1 MIVVKDGQVY
11 QTPDVTETLN
21 ALKSKMTYAEKL
33 DQEAAEKYQK
43 PIEIEIVGDLPE
55 FGSISAD
62 AKVRM
67 QSMLEGVNAKT
78 VISDFGSAAAG
89 VATDIKDAATGAVD
103 KITGGLE
110 DTKDILILG
119 ALGLAVLLIVTR

>member
-11 QTPDVTETLN
+11 ETPDVAASLDK
-21 ALKSKMTYAEKL
+21 LGVKMKYAEQLKK
-33 DQEAAEKYQK
+33 EAAEKYQQ
-43 PIEIEIVGDLPE
+43 PIIIGDIPE
-55 FGSISAD
+55 AGAISTD
-62 AKVRM
+62 AKAKM
-67 QSMLEGVNAKT
+67 AQMLEGVNAKK

-110 DTKDILILG
+110 NTKDMLILG

>member
-21 ALKSKMTYAEKL
+21 ALKSKMTYADKL

-43 PIEIEIVGDLPE
+43 PIEIVGDLPE
-55 FGSISAD
+55 YGSISAD
-62 AKVRM
+62 AKVKM
-67 QSMLEGVNAKT
+67 QSMLEDVNAKT
-78 VISDFGSAAAG
+78 VAAQFGSAAAG
-89 VATDIKDAATGAVD
+89 VATDIKDAAAGAVD

-110 DTKDILILG
+110 NTKDMLILG
-119 ALGLAVLLIVTR
+119 ALGLAVLLIITR

>member
-11 QTPDVTETLN
+11 ETSDVAASLDK
-21 ALKSKMTYAEKL
+21 LGVKMKYAEQLKK
-33 DQEAAEKYQK
+33 EAAEKYQQ
-43 PIEIEIVGDLPE
+43 PIIIGDLPE
-55 FGSISAD
+55 AGAISTD
-62 AKVRM
+62 AKAKM
-67 QSMLEGVNAKT
+67 AQMLEDVNAKT

-110 DTKDILILG
+110 NTKDMLILG

>member
-11 QTPDVTETLN
+11 ETSDVAASLDK
-21 ALKSKMTYAEKL
+21 LGVKMKYAEQLKK
-33 DQEAAEKYQK
+33 EAAEKYQQ
-43 PIEIEIVGDLPE
+43 PIIIGDIPE
-55 FGSISAD
+55 AGAISTD
-62 AKVRM
+62 AKAKM
-67 QSMLEGVNAKT
+67 AQMLEGVNAKT

-110 DTKDILILG
+110 NTKDMLILG